1 MDLLEK
7 DVKEHISA
15 KNTLLHSLQVRLHCK
30 DARLCMR
37 HMHVRACMS
46 LLQCDMTSSHRL
58 CMMRLYHDTTDC
70 EMHVQRSNAV
80 LAESRIAVQQHVDHV
95 DSMRSKLQA
104 LQAEA
109 FEAAAEDAL
118 KVREQV
124 GGTSTHTACVQEKI
138 VPIRT
143 SELSRRLNDFITH
156 KIWRVVCQGT
166 EIAALQ
172 AEVTQLKRQLSE
184 GSASFAILPSL
195 EKQCSKEAD
204 NIEGHRGENCGQRT
218 GRGTCYAVTS

>member
-1 MDLLEK
+1 
-7 DVKEHISA
+7 
-15 KNTLLHSLQVRLHCK
+15 
-30 DARLCMR
+30 
-37 HMHVRACMS
+37 
-46 LLQCDMTSSHRL
+46 
-58 CMMRLYHDTTDC
+58 MRLYHDTTDC

-80 LAESRIAVQQHVDHV
+80 LAESRIAVQQHVDHL

-124 GGTSTHTACVQEKI
+124 GGTSTHTACGQEKI

-156 KIWRVVCQGT
+156 KIWHVVCQGT

-184 GSASFAILPSL
+184 GSASFAILPCL

-204 NIEGHRGENCGQRT
+204 HIEGHRGENCGQRT